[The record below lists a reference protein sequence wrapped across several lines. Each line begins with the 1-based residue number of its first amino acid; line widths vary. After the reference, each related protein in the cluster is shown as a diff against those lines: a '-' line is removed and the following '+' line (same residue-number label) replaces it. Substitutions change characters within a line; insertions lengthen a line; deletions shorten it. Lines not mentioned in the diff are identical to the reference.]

1 MPPQTTGNIP
11 RHGLLTTLTILMVA
25 LVAALSGCSPS
36 TEPIVAEADYSLP
49 TALPSRG
56 DIAEPA
62 TATVTPPTIVPT
74 KYTRRPTY
82 TPRPAPTEAVAEE
95 RQAGPLFQ
103 AVLLDGNKFDLAN
116 TLGTPTLLTF
126 WAPW

>member
-1 MPPQTTGNIP
+1 MS
-11 RHGLLTTLTILMVA
+11 RHALLTALAILMVA
-25 LVAALSGCSPS
+25 LVAALLGCSQS
-36 TEPIVAEADYSLP
+36 TQPVGSEAEYSPP
-49 TALPSRG
+49 TPLPSRG
-56 DIAEPA
+56 DITEPA
-62 TATVTPPTIVPT
+62 TATVTPPTNIPPT
-74 KYTRRPTY
+74 YIPRPTY

-103 AVLLDGNKFDLAN
+103 AVLLDGNKFDLAD